1 MEFNYYY
8 GSEGDQF
15 TFIRIPKVMLTEGIF
30 SSLSL
35 QSKVLYGVL
44 LDRMSLSRKNGWLDK
59 ENKVYIIYQINEIQE
74 NLGFSKKKA
83 IDYLAELEKF
93 GLVEKKRRGLGL
105 PSILYVKS
113 FLDNDSKEKLINQE
127 NSRSAEISTSE
138 KIESVDKEEKSFDQ
152 AGDFYKKAERKQIS
166 TINSI
171 RGLNIATSRS
181 ADMGT
186 SRGITYELPE
196 VSTCELQEVPTEALL
211 YNNTYTNNTDS
222 NNIKSNHIAN
232 NQQVIGLEEMETYSK
247 LVKENIAYEVLL
259 KRYPYDKEMLEEIF
273 DLILEVVL
281 TQGDSLLIASNQYPS
296 QLVRSKFLKLDSM
309 HVEYVLDCLRGN
321 TTKIKNIK
329 KYMLAALF
337 NAPSTIKGY
346 YQAEVNHDM
355 PQYTMV
361 K

>member
-1 MEFNYYY
+1 MSKVIAIANQKGGVGKTTTTVNLGIGLAREGKKVLLIDADPQGSMTASLGYVEPDDIGVTLATIMMNVINEVDMNPEDGILHHEEGVDLLPANIELSALEVSLINVMSREMIMKEYVDEMCNYYDY
-8 GSEGDQF
+8 ILIDCM
-15 TFIRIPKVMLTEGIF
+15 P
-30 SSLSL
+30 SL
-35 QSKVLYGVL
+35 G
-44 LDRMSLSRKNGWLDK
+44 MM
-59 ENKVYIIYQINEIQE
+59 
-74 NLGFSKKKA
+74 
-83 IDYLAELEKF
+83 
-93 GLVEKKRRGLGL
+93 
-105 PSILYVKS
+105 
-113 FLDNDSKEKLINQE
+113 
-127 NSRSAEISTSE
+127 T
-138 KIESVDKEEKSFDQ
+138 
-152 AGDFYKKAERKQIS
+152 
-166 TINSI
+166 
-171 RGLNIATSRS
+171 
-181 ADMGT
+181 MGT

-211 YNNTYTNNTDS
+211 YNNTDS

-259 KRYPYDKEMLEEIF
+259 KRYPYDKEMLEGIF

-329 KYMLAALF
+329 KYMLAAMF